1 MKEYYFNVSEQTEKC
16 IAWIRDFFKKT
27 GNASTRAVIGI
38 SGG

>member
-1 MKEYYFNVSEQTEKC
+1 MKEYKFDVAKQTEDC
-16 IAWIRDFFKKT
+16 IAWIKDFFIKA

>member
-1 MKEYYFNVSEQTEKC
+1 MKEYNFNVSEQTEKC
-16 IAWIRDFFKKT
+16 IAWIRDFFIKA